1 MELLLNVAWLLLAL
15 PAIWIWRRNAG
26 TLHPARSLA
35 RIVSFLTLG
44 CVLLL
49 LFPVISATD
58 DLHPVQADVEEANP
72 LRVVKKMGG
81 GHSRPWLPHVAS
93 TPALMATALRFGR
106 REVVIGLVFA
116 ISFLVP
122 PSVPLS
128 LRDSRAPPSHL
139 G

>member
-15 PAIWIWRRNAG
+15 PAIWVWRRDAG

-81 GHSRPWLPHVAS
+81 GHSRPWLRHVAS
-93 TPALMATALRFGR
+93 PLAQLAASSRIR
-106 REVVIGLVFA
+106 HREVVVGRVFA

-128 LRDSRAPPSHL
+128 LRDSRAPPSLL